1 MVINEWQLDVKLNQ
15 ALHQA
20 HRADFALY
28 LSLLSPEVEEA
39 AQFYTPEPVVEPKPD
54 RLRQQLGIDTSAA
67 RRFALQDGDLDRLL
81 QHSIALNGGGLSQL
95 KLTSYLNPGPLAQ
108 FDEQKRI
115 RGDVWQSLS
124 LHARR
129 HLTADTIN
137 KMPADPTALYEVL
150 QQLHQHEAA

>member
-1 MVINEWQLDVKLNQ
+1 MVINEWQLGVKLNQ
-15 ALHQA
+15 ALHQT
-20 HRADFALY
+20 HRADFVLY
-28 LSLLSPEVEEA
+28 LSLLSPEVNEA
-39 AQFYTPEPVVEPKPD
+39 AQFYTPDPIKEPQLD
-54 RLRQQLGIDTSAA
+54 RLRQQLGLDTSAA

-81 QHSIALNGGGLSQL
+81 QHSVALRHGGIPQL

-115 RGDVWQSLS
+115 RGDVWQNLS

-129 HLTADTIN
+129 HLTTEAVN
-137 KMPADPTALYEVL
+137 KTQADPTALYEVL

>member
-1 MVINEWQLDVKLNQ
+1 MVINEWQLDAKLNN

-28 LSLLSPEVEEA
+28 LSLLSPAVDEA
-39 AQFYTPEPVVEPKPD
+39 AQFFTPEPVTESKPEH
-54 RLRQQLGIDTSAA
+54 LRQQLGLDTSAA
-67 RRFALQDGDLDRLL
+67 RCYAFEDGDLNTML
-81 QHSIALNGGGLSQL
+81 QHSIALQLGGLSQL
-95 KLTSYLNPGPLAQ
+95 KLTSYLNPAPLSQ
-108 FDEQKRI
+108 FDEQRRI

-129 HLTADTIN
+129 HLNAEVID
-137 KMPADPTALYEVL
+137 KASADPTALYEVL

>member
-39 AQFYTPEPVVEPKPD
+39 AQFYTPEPVVEPKTD
-54 RLRQQLGIDTSAA
+54 RLRQQLGIDTSVA
-67 RRFALQDGDLDRLL
+67 RRFALQDGDLDRLR
-81 QHSIALNGGGLSQL
+81 QHSVALNRGGLSQL
-95 KLTSYLNPGPLAQ
+95 KLTSYLNPGPLTR

>member
-1 MVINEWQLDVKLNQ
+1 
-15 ALHQA
+15 
-20 HRADFALY
+20 
-28 LSLLSPEVEEA
+28 LLSPEVNEA
-39 AQFYTPEPVVEPKPD
+39 AQFYTPEPVAEPKPD
-54 RLRQQLGIDTSAA
+54 LLRQQLGLDISAA

-81 QHSIALNGGGLSQL
+81 QHSIALKCSGLSQL

-115 RGDVWQSLS
+115 RGDVWQNLS

-129 HLTADTIN
+129 HLTTEAVN
-137 KMPADPTALYEVL
+137 KTQADPTALYEVL